1 MPSEKSPPYSSL
13 ATEKRDFPPT
23 PINIA
28 FQGSKATKRLP
39 QCGDGGG
46 EAWELMQINLRKGFK
61 YIARLKEDVWEF
73 SML

>member
-46 EAWELMQINLRKGFK
+46 EAWELMQINLRKGGLEGL
-61 YIARLKEDVWEF
+61 ACCSPWGCKE
-73 SML
+73 